1 MPPSDETTSA
11 RDEPS
16 SLRKTRDDLDRMR
29 ALLDRPLTPEE
40 LAANTALVSAPA
52 AERGGGTRGLLVFS
66 LGSERLGLDAAHA
79 HRVVPVSSIRRVP
92 HRTNAVFAGIANIGG
107 ELTPVARA
115 GAALGVPVAVEP
127 SRFIVIG
134 PPHAR
139 WAFGVDAVEGL
150 RRFDPSRT
158 LPPPATVRHAADGC
172 TEALVE
178 IASRDGNGSS
188 LVSILDAARLSALF
202 ARSLA

>member
-1 MPPSDETTSA
+1 MPTSDE
-11 RDEPS
+11 PN
-16 SLRKTRDDLDRMR
+16 SLRQTRDYIDLMR
-29 ALLDRPLTPEE
+29 ALLDRPLSPEE

-52 AERGGGTRGLLVFS
+52 AERAGGTRGLLVFA
-66 LGSERLGLDAAHA
+66 LGAERLGLDAAHA
-79 HRVVPVSSIRRVP
+79 HRVVPISAVRRVP

-115 GAALGVPVAVEP
+115 GQALGVAVTEQA

-134 PPHAR
+134 PPNAR
-139 WAFGVDAVEGL
+139 WAFAVDSVEGL

-178 IASRDGNGSS
+178 IAARDGSGSS
-188 LVSILDAARLSALF
+188 LVSILDPARLAALF